1 MWDGDLEVGMQ
12 ETVLVKKVPIVFRI
26 LPPEIA
32 AALETVDEKLMILV
46 EGIEFPVG
54 LRVDNWKKKVG
65 WRIFVGLEK
74 GLLAVL
80 VATLNFATEV
90 ALRLGVDH

>member
-1 MWDGDLEVGMQ
+1 MWDGDWEVGMR
-12 ETVLVKKVPIVFRI
+12 ETMLVKKVPIGHRVFRI
-26 LPPEIA
+26 LQETA
-32 AALETVDEKLMILV
+32 AVLETVDEKLMILV

-54 LRVDNWKKKVG
+54 LRADDWQKKVG
-65 WRIFVGLEK
+65 WRIFVGWEK
-74 GLLAVL
+74 GLL